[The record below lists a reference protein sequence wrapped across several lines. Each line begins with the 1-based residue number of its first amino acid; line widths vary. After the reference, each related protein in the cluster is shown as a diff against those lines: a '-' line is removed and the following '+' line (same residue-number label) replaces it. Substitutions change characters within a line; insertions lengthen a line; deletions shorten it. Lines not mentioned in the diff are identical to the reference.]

1 MNEQETA
8 IFSFDCVHDL
18 RTHKDFQKGFLRT
31 RPANLIL
38 DAAIILA
45 VIWCIFSII
54 PTDDVFSIGFF
65 AFSVVY
71 LVTTLIVWI
80 INIDGDINYKRMLD
94 SNGGKPPRNIFTFT
108 DSSIHQLNPD
118 TGNKGEIEYGKI
130 LRVIRTKENLI
141 LIMNYGQGFCI
152 PKAALN
158 GNEEQFLSFL
168 REKCPNWKRKKP
180 VSCLLGK
187 ILYIAKISVLILGLL
202 ITIIR
207 PLFQLA
213 DLIPTPPQKGDMTCQ
228 EIVTMLD
235 ELGVTGDPEMIA
247 ELEADL
253 EEYPELYY
261 DNESRILDV
270 LYCMGCGSYDYDTW
284 EWIPATGGV
293 YSFDL
298 ECVDLDTMYSDFLR
312 GVSALDPE
320 LDFKNITEDLSE
332 ANYEINKGKQSAD
345 FTWDG
350 TSYRITGKLDYDW
363 FDVGAAD
370 DLKNIIKDRDTGRQL
385 YFASGYGSIIVFYRD
400 ADWAKQFEYT
410 TGIKLYES
418 AVKAYYG
425 IG

>member
-1 MNEQETA
+1 
-8 IFSFDCVHDL
+8 
-18 RTHKDFQKGFLRT
+18 
-31 RPANLIL
+31 
-38 DAAIILA
+38 
-45 VIWCIFSII
+45 
-54 PTDDVFSIGFF
+54 
-65 AFSVVY
+65 
-71 LVTTLIVWI
+71 
-80 INIDGDINYKRMLD
+80 
-94 SNGGKPPRNIFTFT
+94 
-108 DSSIHQLNPD
+108 
-118 TGNKGEIEYGKI
+118 
-130 LRVIRTKENLI
+130 
-141 LIMNYGQGFCI
+141 
-152 PKAALN
+152 
-158 GNEEQFLSFL
+158 
-168 REKCPNWKRKKP
+168 
-180 VSCLLGK
+180 
-187 ILYIAKISVLILGLL
+187 
-202 ITIIR
+202 
-207 PLFQLA
+207 
-213 DLIPTPPQKGDMTCQ
+213 MTCQ
-228 EIVTMLD
+228 EIVTMLE

-270 LYCMGCGSYDYDTW
+270 LYCMGCGTYDYDTW
-284 EWIPATGGV
+284 EWTPATGGV

-350 TSYRITGKLDYDW
+350 TSYRISGKLDYDW

-370 DLKNIIKDRDTGRQL
+370 DLKNIVKDRDTGRQL
-385 YFASGYGSIIVFYRD
+385 YFASGYDSIIVFYRD
-400 ADWAKQFEYT
+400 AGWAKQFEAT

>member
-8 IFSFDCVHDL
+8 IFSFDYVHDL
-18 RTHKDFQKGFLRT
+18 RTHKDCQKGFALV

-38 DAAIILA
+38 SSFIILYT
-45 VIWCIFSII
+45 IWNIKNIILWGDYFSKLQWM
-54 PTDDVFSIGFF
+54 
-65 AFSVVY
+65 FSVIY
-71 LVTTLIVWI
+71 GITLLIVWI
-80 INIDGDINYKRMLD
+80 RDRNGDINYKRMLD
-94 SNGGKPPRNIFTFT
+94 SNSGKPCRYLFEFKETTIEQT
-108 DSSIHQLNPD
+108 NPD
-118 TGNKGEIEYGKI
+118 TVNHGQITYDRIKK
-130 LRVIRTKENLI
+130 VIRTKENLI
-141 LIMNYGQGFCI
+141 LIMNYNQGFCV
-152 PKAALN
+152 PRSALSD
-158 GNEEQFLSFL
+158 NEELFLSFL
-168 REKCPNWKRKKP
+168 KERCINWKRKK
-180 VSCLLGK
+180 
-187 ILYIAKISVLILGLL
+187 VLTGLFGRVLNVLKYTLIVLALL
-202 ITIIR
+202 ITIVR
-207 PLFQLA
+207 PVSGLFDQLTSA
-213 DLIPTPPQKGDMTCQ
+213 PKNDMTCQ
-228 EIVTMLD
+228 EIVTMLE

-253 EEYPELYY
+253 KEYPELYY

-270 LYCMGCGSYDYDTW
+270 LYCMGCGTYDYDTW
-284 EWIPATGGV
+284 EWTPATGGV

-298 ECVDLDTMYSDFLR
+298 ECVDLDTMYSDYLR

-332 ANYEINKGKQSAD
+332 ANYEINKGKQSAN

-370 DLKNIIKDRDTGRQL
+370 DLKNIIKDRDTGKQL

-400 ADWAKQFEYT
+400 AAWAKQFEST